1 MMILQK
7 NNLRLVN
14 AINLRMNPDST
25 LGIYLASAKLAQCIL
40 VADNRIEKEEAKK
53 ETAKKK
59 FTPNLHL
66 QQKRCEDFQKCQY
79 PMNSL
84 SLSPTK

>member
-1 MMILQK
+1 MAILNK
-7 NNLRLVN
+7 GNLRLVN
-14 AINLRMNPDST
+14 DEKSTMNTDSSS
-25 LGIYLASAKLAQCIL
+25 GIYLTVFKVEKYTL